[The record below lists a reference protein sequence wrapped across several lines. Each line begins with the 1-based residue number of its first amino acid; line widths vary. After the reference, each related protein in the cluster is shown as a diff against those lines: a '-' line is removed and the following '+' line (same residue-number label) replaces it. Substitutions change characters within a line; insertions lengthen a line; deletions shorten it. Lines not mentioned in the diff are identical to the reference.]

1 MDRLD
6 AVEFV
11 KTKGGQPGLDA
22 GQKLPDSL
30 QRPSPAII
38 SGNRSLTLG
47 DRYVVY
53 RDIVAG
59 QPIVTI
65 LPFWSIDSFSVTVFR
80 PRSMAI
86 IAASCF
92 LASVWAWLHGPILVG
107 NTMFVSLWSYRVSVH
122 QLIGALFL
130 LVGLIAAT
138 IYIAYPRPQ
147 LVIHNQSGKN
157 KIRFVLPR
165 RIDNALEEFVTQVEA
180 QMGRV

>member
-22 GQKLPDSL
+22 GQKSPDSL
-30 QRPSPAII
+30 RGPSPAII
-38 SGNRSLTLG
+38 LGNRSLTLG

-59 QPIVTI
+59 QAIVTI
-65 LPFWSIDSFSVTVFR
+65 LPFWSIDSFAITTFR
-80 PRSMAI
+80 SKSIGIVAL
-86 IAASCF
+86 SSF
-92 LASVWAWLHGPILVG
+92 LASVWAWLDGPIILG
-107 NTMFVSLWSYRVSVH
+107 DAMFVSLWSYRVSVH
-122 QLIGALFL
+122 QLIGSLFL
-130 LVGLIAAT
+130 LLGLITTA
-138 IYIAYPRPQ
+138 IFVAYTRPQ

-165 RIDNALEEFVTQVEA
+165 RIDHALEEFVTQVEA

>member
-22 GQKLPDSL
+22 GERLSDSIH
-30 QRPSPAII
+30 RPSPAII

-53 RDIVAG
+53 RDIVTG

-65 LPFWSIDSFSVTVFR
+65 LPFWSIDSFSITTFR
-80 PRSMAI
+80 SRTMAI
-86 IAASCF
+86 TAVSCF
-92 LASVWAWLHGPILVG
+92 LASVWAWLHGPIVLG
-107 NTMFVSLWSYRVSVH
+107 NTMFVSLWSHRLSVH
-122 QLIGALFL
+122 QLIGSLFL
-130 LVGLIAAT
+130 LVGFIATA
-138 IYIAYPRPQ
+138 IYSAYPRPQ

-165 RIDNALEEFVTQVEA
+165 GIDKPLEEFVTQVEA